1 MPRSNGTTFTNAHL
15 ESELE
20 RYFRHRIRL
29 LGGIVIKVTAASE
42 RGVPDRLVML
52 NGRMYLVELKTDDGQ
67 VSPIQSVWHRK
78 IRHTGNRV
86 HVIYGRN
93 GVLGWLRFV
102 TDATDPGRPHNKA
115 PRRQATG

>member
-1 MPRSNGTTFTNAHL
+1 MPRPTDSISNTHL
-15 ESELE
+15 ESDLE

-52 NGRMYLVELKTDDGQ
+52 NGKMYLVELKADDGN

-78 IRHTGNRV
+78 IRNTGNRV

-102 TDATDPGRPHNKA
+102 TDSVAPGRPGNKTA
-115 PRRQATG
+115 RQRATG